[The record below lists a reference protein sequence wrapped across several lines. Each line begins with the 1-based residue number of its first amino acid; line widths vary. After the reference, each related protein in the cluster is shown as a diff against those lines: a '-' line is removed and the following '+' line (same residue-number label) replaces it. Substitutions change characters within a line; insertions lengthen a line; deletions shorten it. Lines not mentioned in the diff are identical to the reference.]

1 MRRRRKGAGPGK
13 YFLLAFLVVL
23 LAGALVASAAVGW
36 VVKTAN
42 EAKPLS
48 TYTPR
53 NLGSL
58 TSVYAAD
65 G

>member
-1 MRRRRKGAGPGK
+1 MRRRRKGAGPGR

-42 EAKPLS
+42 SAKPLS

-53 NLGSL
+53 NPGSL
-58 TSVYAAD
+58 T
-65 G
+65 